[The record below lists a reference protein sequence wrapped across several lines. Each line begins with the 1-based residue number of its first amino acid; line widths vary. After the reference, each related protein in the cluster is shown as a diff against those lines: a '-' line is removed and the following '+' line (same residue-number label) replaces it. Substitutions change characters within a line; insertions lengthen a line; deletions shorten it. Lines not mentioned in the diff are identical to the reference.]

1 MAKET
6 DELAAMMA
14 SLKAGVNEVDK
25 EFAGKLQK
33 SKLRSDRQLG
43 GEMGKRLADDTSMM
57 LEVGPDR
64 GRRIG
69 ATGRPTG
76 QVLDKN
82 PPTGLYISE
91 KELADQS
98 KREARRGTKAFAKG
112 GSVSASRRG
121 DGCAQRG
128 KTRGM
133 MR

>member
-25 EFAGKLQK
+25 EFADKLQK

-57 LEVGPDR
+57 LEVGSGR
-64 GRRIG
+64 GKRIG
-69 ATGRPTG
+69 ATGKPTG

-82 PPTGLYISE
+82 PSTGQYISE
-91 KELADQS
+91 KELEDQS

-112 GSVSASRRG
+112 GSVSSRA

-128 KTRGM
+128 KTRGK